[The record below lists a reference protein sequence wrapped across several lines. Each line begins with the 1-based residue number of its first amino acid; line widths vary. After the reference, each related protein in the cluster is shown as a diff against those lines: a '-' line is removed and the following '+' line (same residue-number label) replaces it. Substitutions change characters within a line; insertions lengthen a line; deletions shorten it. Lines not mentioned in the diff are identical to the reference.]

1 MDLKKIMEA
10 ASQMQSKMADAQAG
24 LADLQCEGQSGAGL
38 VKVTVNGAGKVVRL
52 NIDASLFKPD
62 DKEVVEDLIV
72 AAISDGQKKAADMAQ
87 TEMGKL
93 TAGMQLPPGMKLPF

>member
-1 MDLKKIMEA
+1 
-10 ASQMQSKMADAQAG
+10 MA
-24 LADLQCEGQSGAGL
+24 L
-38 VKVTVNGAGKVVRL
+38 VRL